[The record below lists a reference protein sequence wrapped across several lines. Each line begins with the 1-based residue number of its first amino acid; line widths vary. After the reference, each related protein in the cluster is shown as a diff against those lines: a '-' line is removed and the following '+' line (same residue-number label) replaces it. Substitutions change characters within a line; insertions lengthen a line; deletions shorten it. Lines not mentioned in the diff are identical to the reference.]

1 MGRAERR
8 RLERENRLLYSR
20 EKSVKMSKD
29 ELRSIKKKVSD
40 ASSENTVDILMTCF
54 ALAEHRLY
62 GYGKKRCVKTLQYV
76 DELMGGLSHDTATL
90 EEYKQQLVDEVG
102 LTISC

>member
-20 EKSVKMSKD
+20 EKSVKM
-29 ELRSIKKKVSD
+29 LRSIKKKVSD

-62 GYGKKRCVKTLQYV
+62 GYGKKRCIKTLQYV

>member
-29 ELRSIKKKVSD
+29 ELRSIKRKCRMRHQK
-40 ASSENTVDILMTCF
+40 I
-54 ALAEHRLY
+54 
-62 GYGKKRCVKTLQYV
+62 
-76 DELMGGLSHDTATL
+76 
-90 EEYKQQLVDEVG
+90 QL
-102 LTISC
+102 IF

>member
-54 ALAEHRLY
+54 ALAEHRL
-62 GYGKKRCVKTLQYV
+62 
-76 DELMGGLSHDTATL
+76 
-90 EEYKQQLVDEVG
+90 
-102 LTISC
+102 